1 MTAPGPRRPSRAGDI
16 AIASLLVCTEIPLAL
31 IGWYAA
37 SFNFMGQQQGHTQRE
52 AITLVATILSLF
64 LAATAVTAT
73 ALRRPVTAT
82 IQGLL
87 LGALLLGCVVAL
99 T

>member
-1 MTAPGPRRPSRAGDI
+1 MTATGPRRPSRASDC
-16 AIASLLVCTEIPLAL
+16 AIAFLLVCTEIPLAL

-37 SFNFMGQQQGHTQRE
+37 SFNSMGQQQGHTQSE
-52 AITLVATILSLF
+52 VVILVATLLSLF

-82 IQGLL
+82 VQGLL
-87 LGALLLGCVVAL
+87 LAALLLGCLAAL